1 MGSRR
6 TNRWLWQWRSNPLR
20 RRDDIIEAWIVLAV
34 WMVISVGGV
43 LVGLI
48 TARVTDEMLAGQRSA
63 RYPVEAVLLTTV
75 PRIPSAVGG
84 VSDLGRAE
92 VSWTAADGSIH
103 TGKTLIDA
111 GRQSGSKVVVW
122 VDSRGELT
130 AEPAS
135 ATEAAVEAGVL
146 GTAAALA
153 VVARRRLD
161 RRRISQWDREWEPIG
176 PRWGHRQADP
186 SPEHG

>member
-1 MGSRR
+1 M
-6 TNRWLWQWRSNPLR
+6 
-20 RRDDIIEAWIVLAV
+20 LAV
-34 WMVISVGGV
+34 WMVITVGGV

-48 TARVTDEMLAGQRSA
+48 TAHVTDEMLAGQRSA
-63 RYPVEAVLLTTV
+63 RHPVEAVLLTTV

-111 GRQSGSKVVVW
+111 GRQAGSKVVVW

-153 VVARRRLD
+153 VATTAFGAGAVARQRLD
-161 RRRISQWDREWEPIG
+161 RRRISQWDREWELIG
-176 PRWGHRQADP
+176 PRWGYRA
-186 SPEHG
+186 G